1 MTHPW
6 HAEPGA
12 HALSRLGVT
21 EHGLT
26 QAEVDTRRAQHGP
39 NRLPQAKATPVWKL
53 ALRQLMGPLPLV
65 LLVAALVSWGLGH
78 VADAVFITVSI
89 AIDVAIGT
97 FQEARAEASAA
108 ALRQLIRSYVTVT
121 RDGARQSVEGEA
133 LVPGDIV
140 FLESGVRLPADMRLL
155 AAHELTV
162 DESQLTGESTT
173 VSKHAEATVA
183 PDAPLGDRHTMAH
196 AGSLVAQGRAKAV
209 VVATGRATV
218 LGGIAG
224 HVTDTAS
231 TRPPL
236 LVQLDVFV
244 RRLMALIVVGMGAV
258 AALLMGQGL
267 DVATI
272 FLVVVALAVAAIP
285 EGLSMSVTV
294 ALAVATRRMAG
305 LGVIVRHLPTV
316 EGLGSCTLI
325 LSDKTGTLTLN
336 EMTIARLELPT
347 AGTVDVEGKGYTP
360 VGGVRQ
366 NGAALSSAAQA
377 EALALARAGVACN
390 EASLTVGADGQVTH
404 VGDTVDVAFLVLGE
418 KVGVRRPAEAHLHQL
433 AFEAH
438 RKYAATVHLLDGV
451 PYVAVKG
458 AAEVVLPMCRDQN
471 LGARLTEAHALAA
484 QGYRVMAV
492 AGAPWPH
499 DTLSHEALQGLH
511 FLGFVALLDPL
522 RPDVPE
528 ALARCRAA
536 GVAVRMVT
544 GDHPATALAISRMMG
559 LAHTDTDVLTGAD
572 MTRLA
577 PNPMALESAIRA
589 AKVYARVD
597 PAQKLQIVK
606 AMQRS
611 GHIVAVTGDGVNDAP
626 ALHAAHIGVAMGK
639 GGTDVARE
647 AADLILTDD
656 NFSRIVHGIEQGR
669 IAYANV
675 RKVVYFLLS
684 TGMAS
689 VVMFVVALAAGA
701 PLPLFAPQ
709 LLWLNLVANGLQD
722 VGLSFEKGE
731 PGLLNQP
738 PRPRAQPLLNW
749 SLALEV
755 GLTGGL
761 MGLLGAGMFLFWLGS
776 GLSEAE
782 ARNLL
787 LLLLISL
794 GNMQALNVRSEKQ
807 SVFRVPLSANWFLVL
822 AVVGSQLVHMAAMY
836 TPGLSDV
843 LGLTPISPGDWAE
856 VVGLA
861 ALLLAVSEAYKAVW
875 RYAATWAIRS
885 RDDTS
890 ASGDRP

>member
-1 MTHPW
+1 
-6 HAEPGA
+6 
-12 HALSRLGVT
+12 
-21 EHGLT
+21 
-26 QAEVDTRRAQHGP
+26 
-39 NRLPQAKATPVWKL
+39 
-53 ALRQLMGPLPLV
+53 
-65 LLVAALVSWGLGH
+65 
-78 VADAVFITVSI
+78 
-89 AIDVAIGT
+89 
-97 FQEARAEASAA
+97 
-108 ALRQLIRSYVTVT
+108 
-121 RDGARQSVEGEA
+121 
-133 LVPGDIV
+133 
-140 FLESGVRLPADMRLL
+140 
-155 AAHELTV
+155 
-162 DESQLTGESTT
+162 
-173 VSKHAEATVA
+173 
-183 PDAPLGDRHTMAH
+183 
-196 AGSLVAQGRAKAV
+196 
-209 VVATGRATV
+209 
-218 LGGIAG
+218 
-224 HVTDTAS
+224 
-231 TRPPL
+231 
-236 LVQLDVFV
+236 
-244 RRLMALIVVGMGAV
+244 
-258 AALLMGQGL
+258 
-267 DVATI
+267 
-272 FLVVVALAVAAIP
+272 
-285 EGLSMSVTV
+285 
-294 ALAVATRRMAG
+294 
-305 LGVIVRHLPTV
+305 
-316 EGLGSCTLI
+316 
-325 LSDKTGTLTLN
+325 
-336 EMTIARLELPT
+336 MTIARLDLPT
-347 AGTVDVEGKGYTP
+347 AGAVDVEGKGYVP
-360 VGGVRQ
+360 VGGLRQ
-366 NGAALSSAAQA
+366 NGGTVSAAAQA
-377 EALALARAGVACN
+377 EALDLARAGVLCN
-390 EASLTVGADGQVTH
+390 EASLTVDGARVVH

-418 KVGVRRPAEAHLHQL
+418 KLGLRRPAEPHLHQL

-438 RKYAATVHLLDGV
+438 RKYAATVHLSGGA

-458 AAEVVLPMCRDQN
+458 AAEVVLPMCHGQDVT
-471 LGARLTEAHALAA
+471 ARLAQAHALAA
-484 QGYRVMAV
+484 QGYRVMVV

-499 DTLSHEALQGLH
+499 ATLTHDQLRGLN
-511 FLGFVALLDPL
+511 FLGFVCLLDPL

-544 GDHPATALAISRMMG
+544 GDHPATALAISRAMG
-559 LAHTDTDVLTGAD
+559 LAHADTDVLTGAD

-577 PNPMALESAIRA
+577 PNPMALDSAIRA

-606 AMQRS
+606 AMQRA

-639 GGTDVARE
+639 AGTDVARE

-738 PRPRAQPLLNW
+738 PRPPAQPLLNR

-755 GLTGGL
+755 GLTGSL
-761 MGLLGAGMFLFWLGS
+761 MGLLGAGMFLFWLGT
-776 GLSEAE
+776 GVPEAE

-822 AVVGSQLVHMAAMY
+822 AVVGSQLVHMAAMH

-843 LGLTPISPGDWAE
+843 LGLTPISLGEWAE

-861 ALLLAVSEAYKAVW
+861 ALLLAVSEVYKAVW